1 MNFKG
6 KRVYVAG
13 PWWTEEMMTRIQDV
27 EKVLINNDCKMFR
40 PRIDGPDLG
49 PNATEEDRTRA
60 FKDNVDNIAN
70 SDFIVAITDGKDV
83 GTIFEA
89 GYAYGINVPV
99 IYFCNSLPEGATF
112 NVMLAKSGYSV
123 ALSFEDLDKIIKGE
137 KIDYK
142 GLIR

>member
-1 MNFKG
+1 MNFEG
-6 KRVYVAG
+6 RRVYVAG
-13 PWWTEEMMTRIQDV
+13 PWWTEEMMNRIENV
-27 EKVLINNDCKMFR
+27 EAVLAHNNCKMYR

-49 PNATEEDRTRA
+49 PNATEEDRTFA
-60 FKDNVDNIAN
+60 FKDNVKNIADA
-70 SDFIVAITDGKDV
+70 DFIVAITDGKDV

-89 GYAYGINVPV
+89 GFAYGIDVPV

-123 ALSFEDLDKIIKGE
+123 ALSYDDLDKIIKGE

>member
-1 MNFKG
+1 MNFEG

-13 PWWTEEMMTRIQDV
+13 PWWTEEMMNRIENVEDV
-27 EKVLINNDCKMFR
+27 LAQNNCKMYR

-49 PNATEEDRTRA
+49 PNATEEDRTFA
-60 FKDNVDNIAN
+60 FKDNVKNISDA
-70 SDFIVAITDGKDV
+70 DFIVAITDGKDV

-89 GYAYGINVPV
+89 GFAYGIDVPV